1 MLFAGGAGGGTGEL
15 AREVGDGETPSDKIA
30 GGNFA
35 SSLSGSTRTLDFY
48 IDFYIEL
55 DSSLSRMKIYINV
68 IFEAERSLSP
78 LKGEVPSLLGGG
90 VSTRC

>member
-1 MLFAGGAGGGTGEL
+1 MLFVRRAGGGAGEL
-15 AREVGDGETPSDKIA
+15 EREMRGDSETPSDKIA

-55 DSSLSRMKIYINV
+55 DSSLYPLKIYINV

-78 LKGEVPSLLGGG
+78 
-90 VSTRC
+90 